1 MIRGRHM
8 SGPQTTGSR
17 ALVLVALVAMLAS
30 ACTVGPN
37 YKRPPVKMPDVF
49 RSQTQDSGVA
59 RQVSFADERWSTVFD
74 DEVLRRLIATA
85 LAENFD
91 LQIAAS
97 RILQA
102 EAQLGISKADQRP
115 TINGQASGQGG
126 YGSIVNGQK
135 LPLVGIAQ
143 LGGSLS
149 WEADFWGKYRRAT
162 EAARAQIAASEWGRR
177 AIVTS
182 LVSQVASE
190 YFVLRSLDSE
200 LDISRRTLTSR
211 DESLRLT
218 RVREQGGVTSLV
230 DVRQAE
236 QLVFTA
242 QGQIVDLQRRIEQQE
257 NSLSVLLGTNPGA
270 IERGRALTDQSHA
283 PEVPEGLP
291 STLLDRRP
299 DIQQAEQ
306 DIVAANAR
314 IGVAKASYFPQ
325 IALTGSGGVAS
336 TALSSLFTAGVWTV
350 GASAVQPIF
359 NAGRNRSQVALAEAR
374 RQEADIAYRQTI
386 QRAFREVSDA
396 IVGYRRQRE
405 FRETQESLLRAA
417 QDARRL
423 ADLRYQG
430 GATSYLEVLDSDT
443 RLFAAELGL
452 VQAQLNELSEFVEIY
467 RSLGGGWQS

>member
-1 MIRGRHM
+1 MSVSRHM
-8 SGPQTTGSR
+8 RRPVRTAR
-17 ALVLVALVAMLAS
+17 LAVVACVAVLAAG
-30 ACTVGPN
+30 CTVGPD
-37 YKRPPVKMPDVF
+37 YKRPPVTMPGEF
-49 RSQTQDSGVA
+49 RSQTPDPGMA
-59 RQVSFADERWSTVFD
+59 PNVSIGDERWSTVFD
-74 DEVLRRLIATA
+74 DEVLQRLIATA

-102 EAQLGISKADQRP
+102 QAQLGITRADQFP
-115 TINGQASGQGG
+115 TVDGQVSGQGTH
-126 YGSIVNGQK
+126 GSIVNGQK
-135 LPLVGIAQ
+135 LPTVGIAQ

-149 WEADFWGKYRRAT
+149 WEIDFWGKFRRAT
-162 EAARAQIAASEWGRR
+162 EAARAQILASEWGRR

-182 LVSQVASE
+182 LVGEVASG
-190 YFVLRSLDSE
+190 YFVLRSLDSQLE
-200 LDISRRTLTSR
+200 ISRRTLTSR
-211 DESLRLT
+211 EESLRLT
-218 RVREQGGVTSLV
+218 EVREQGGATSLV

-242 QGQIVDLQRRIEQQE
+242 RGQIVDLQRRIEQQE
-257 NSLSVLLGTNPGA
+257 NALTVLLGRNPGPV
-270 IERGRALTDQSHA
+270 ERGRALTDQSHA

-306 DIVAANAR
+306 EIVATNAQ
-314 IGVAKASYFPQ
+314 IGVAKAAYFPR

-336 TALSSLFTAGVWTV
+336 TALSSLFSAGTWAL

-359 NAGRNRSQVALAEAR
+359 NAGRNRSQVALAEVR
-374 RQEADIAYRQTI
+374 RQEADLAYRQTI

-396 IVGYRRQRE
+396 IIGYRRLRE
-405 FRETQESLLRAA
+405 FRETQEGLLRAA

-443 RLFAAELGL
+443 RLFAAELDL
-452 VQAQLNELSEFVEIY
+452 VQAQLGELAEFVEIY

>member
-1 MIRGRHM
+1 M
-8 SGPQTTGSR
+8 SGGRSVA
-17 ALVLVALVAMLAS
+17 ALLAVFTA

-37 YKRPPVKMPDVF
+37 YKRPPVITPEVF
-49 RSQTQDSGVA
+49 RSQTPASGVA
-59 RQVSFADERWSTVFD
+59 REVSLADERWSTVFD

-102 EAQLGISKADQRP
+102 EAQLGISKADELP

-149 WEADFWGKYRRAT
+149 WELDFWGKYRRAT

-182 LVSQVASE
+182 LVSEVASA
-190 YFVLRSLDSE
+190 YFVLRSLDSQ
-200 LDISRRTLTSR
+200 LDISHRTLTSR
-211 DESLRLT
+211 EESLRLT
-218 RVREQGGVTSLV
+218 QVRERGGATSLV

-242 QGQIVDLQRRIEQQE
+242 RGQIVDLQRLIEQHE
-257 NSLSVLLGTNPGA
+257 NALSELLGKNPGA
-270 IERGRALTDQSHA
+270 VERGRALTEQSHA
-283 PEVPEGLP
+283 PDVPEGLP
-291 STLLDRRP
+291 SALLERRP

-306 DIVAANAR
+306 FIVAANAR

-325 IALTGSGGVAS
+325 IALTGSGGLAS
-336 TALSSLFTAGVWTV
+336 TALSSLFTAGTWTA
-350 GASAVQPIF
+350 GASAVEPIF
-359 NAGRNRSQVALAEAR
+359 NAGRTRSQVALADAR
-374 RQEADIAYRQTI
+374 RQEAEIAYRQTI

-396 IVGYRRQRE
+396 IIGYRRGRE
-405 FRETQESLLRAA
+405 FRETQEDLLRAA

-452 VQAQLNELSEFVEIY
+452 VQAQLSELSEFVEIY

>member
-1 MIRGRHM
+1 
-8 SGPQTTGSR
+8 
-17 ALVLVALVAMLAS
+17 
-30 ACTVGPN
+30 
-37 YKRPPVKMPDVF
+37 
-49 RSQTQDSGVA
+49 
-59 RQVSFADERWSTVFD
+59 VSLADERWSTVFD

-102 EAQLGISKADQRP
+102 EAQLGISKADQLP
-115 TINGQASGQGG
+115 TINGQAAGQGG

-149 WEADFWGKYRRAT
+149 WELDFWGKYRRAT

-182 LVSQVASE
+182 LVSEVASA
-190 YFVLRSLDSE
+190 YFVLRSLDSQ

-218 RVREQGGVTSLV
+218 QVREQGGATSLV

-242 QGQIVDLQRRIEQQE
+242 RGQIVDLQRLIEQQE
-257 NSLSVLLGTNPGA
+257 NALSVLLGRNPGTV
-270 IERGRALTDQSHA
+270 ERGRALTDQPHA
-283 PEVPEGLP
+283 PDVPEGLP
-291 STLLDRRP
+291 SALLERRP

-306 DIVAANAR
+306 VIVAANAR

-325 IALTGSGGVAS
+325 IALTGSGGLAS
-336 TALSSLFTAGVWTV
+336 TALSSLFTAGTW
-350 GASAVQPIF
+350 GAGVSAVQPIF

-374 RQEADIAYRQTI
+374 WQEA
-386 QRAFREVSDA
+386 
-396 IVGYRRQRE
+396 
-405 FRETQESLLRAA
+405 
-417 QDARRL
+417 
-423 ADLRYQG
+423 
-430 GATSYLEVLDSDT
+430 
-443 RLFAAELGL
+443 
-452 VQAQLNELSEFVEIY
+452 
-467 RSLGGGWQS
+467 

>member
-1 MIRGRHM
+1 MRTARCF
-8 SGPQTTGSR
+8 
-17 ALVLVALVAMLAS
+17 LVIGIAWLAA

-37 YKRPPVKMPDVF
+37 YKRPPVISPDAF
-49 RSQTQDSGVA
+49 RSQTPNAGVA
-59 RQVSFADERWSTVFD
+59 PDVSIADQRWTAVFD
-74 DEVLRRLIATA
+74 DEALQRLIATA

-102 EAQLGISKADQRP
+102 QAQLGITRSDQFP
-115 TINGQASGQGG
+115 AIDGQASVQRSYGG
-126 YGSIVNGQK
+126 IVSGQK
-135 LPLVGIAQ
+135 LPQTTAAQ

-149 WEADFWGKYRRAT
+149 WEVDFWGKFRRAS

-182 LVSQVASE
+182 LVSEVASG

-211 DESLRLT
+211 EESLRLT
-218 RVREQGGVTSLV
+218 QVREQGGATSLV

-236 QLVFTA
+236 QLVATA
-242 QGQIVDLQRRIEQQE
+242 RGQIVDLQRRIEQQE
-257 NSLSVLLGTNPGA
+257 NALNLILGRSLGTV
-270 IERGRALTDQSHA
+270 ERGRALTDQAHA

-291 STLLDRRP
+291 SALLDRRP

-306 DIVAANAR
+306 GIVAANAG
-314 IGVAKASYFPQ
+314 IGAAKAAYFPQ
-325 IALTGSGGVAS
+325 IALTGSGGAAS
-336 TALSSLFTAGVWTV
+336 TALASLFTGGAWAVGV
-350 GASAVQPIF
+350 GALQPIF
-359 NAGRNRSQVALAEAR
+359 NAGRTRSQVALAEAR
-374 RQEADIAYRQTI
+374 RQESEIVYRQTI

-396 IVGYRRQRE
+396 IIGYRRLRE
-405 FRETQESLLRAA
+405 FRQTQEDLLRAA
-417 QDARRL
+417 QDGRRL

-443 RLFAAELGL
+443 RLFDAELGL
-452 VQAQLNELSEFVEIY
+452 VQAQLSELAEFVEIY

>member
-1 MIRGRHM
+1 
-8 SGPQTTGSR
+8 
-17 ALVLVALVAMLAS
+17 MLAS
-30 ACTVGPN
+30 GCTVGPN
-37 YKRPPVKMPDVF
+37 YKRLPVTMPAEF
-49 RSQTQDSGVA
+49 RSQAPASGVA
-59 RQVSFADERWSTVFD
+59 REVSIADARWSTVFD
-74 DEVLRRLIATA
+74 DEALQQLIATA

-102 EAQLGISKADQRP
+102 EAQLGITRADRFP
-115 TINGQASGQGG
+115 TVDGQASIQGSHS
-126 YGSIVNGQK
+126 SINPSGE
-135 LPLVGIAQ
+135 PATVGVVQ

-149 WEADFWGKYRRAT
+149 WEVDFWGKFRRAT
-162 EAARAQIAASEWGRR
+162 EAARAQLVGSEWGRR

-182 LVSQVASE
+182 LVGQVASD

-211 DESLRLT
+211 EESLRLT
-218 RVREQGGVTSLV
+218 QVREQGGATSLV

-242 QGQIVDLQRRIEQQE
+242 RGQIVDLQRRIEQQE
-257 NSLSVLLGTNPGA
+257 NALSVLLGRNPGP

-291 STLLDRRP
+291 SALLDRRP

-325 IALTGSGGVAS
+325 IALTGSGGIAS
-336 TALSSLFTAGVWTV
+336 TALASLFTSGAWAIGAG
-350 GASAVQPIF
+350 AVQPIF
-359 NAGRNRSQVALAEAR
+359 NAGRIRSQVALADAR
-374 RQEADIAYRQTI
+374 RQEAEIAYRQTI

-396 IVGYRRQRE
+396 ITGYRHLRE
-405 FRETQESLLRAA
+405 FRETQEGLLRAA

-452 VQAQLNELSEFVEIY
+452 VQAQLSELAEFVEIY

>member
-1 MIRGRHM
+1 MTLVTCPRHLIGPRATGR
-8 SGPQTTGSR
+8 R
-17 ALVLVALVAMLAS
+17 AIMALMAMLAS

-37 YKRPPVKMPDVF
+37 YKRLPVTMPDEF
-49 RSQTQDSGVA
+49 RSQAPASGVA
-59 RQVSFADERWSTVFD
+59 REVSIGDERWSAVFD
-74 DEVLRRLIATA
+74 DEALQRLITTA

-102 EAQLGISKADQRP
+102 EAQLGITRADRFP
-115 TINGQASGQGG
+115 TVDGQASIQGSHN
-126 YGSIVNGQK
+126 SITTGE
-135 LPLVGIAQ
+135 PATVGIFQ

-149 WEADFWGKYRRAT
+149 WEVDFWGKFRRAT
-162 EAARAQIAASEWGRR
+162 EAARAEMVGTVWGRR

-182 LVSQVASE
+182 LVGQVASD

-211 DESLRLT
+211 EESLRLT
-218 RVREQGGVTSLV
+218 QVREQGGATSLV

-242 QGQIVDLQRRIEQQE
+242 RGQIVDLQRRIEQQE
-257 NSLSVLLGTNPGA
+257 NALSVLLGRNPGP

-291 STLLDRRP
+291 SALLDRRP
-299 DIQQAEQ
+299 DVQLAEQ

-325 IALTGSGGVAS
+325 IALTGSGGIAS
-336 TALSSLFTAGVWTV
+336 TALASLFTSGAWAIGAG
-350 GASAVQPIF
+350 AIQPIF
-359 NAGRNRSQVALAEAR
+359 NAGRTRSLVALADAR
-374 RQEADIAYRQTI
+374 RQEAELAYRQTI

-396 IVGYRRQRE
+396 ITGYRYRRE
-405 FRETQESLLRAA
+405 FRETQEGLLRAA

-452 VQAQLNELSEFVEIY
+452 VQAQLSELSEFVEIY

>member
-1 MIRGRHM
+1 M
-8 SGPQTTGSR
+8 TGGYVHSLKSTAR
-17 ALVLVALVAMLAS
+17 LVAIACVATLAA

-37 YKRPPVKMPDVF
+37 YKRPPVTMPDGF
-49 RSQTQDSGVA
+49 RSQMATAGDA
-59 RQVSFADERWSTVFD
+59 RNMSIADQRWSTVFD
-74 DEVLRRLIATA
+74 DEALQRLITIA
-85 LAENFD
+85 LSENFD

-102 EAQLGISKADQRP
+102 QAELGITRADQLP
-115 TINGQASGQGG
+115 TVNGQASGQGTH
-126 YGSIVNGQK
+126 GSIVNGQT
-135 LPLVGIAQ
+135 LPTVGIAQ
-143 LGGSLS
+143 IGASLS
-149 WEADFWGKYRRAT
+149 WELDFWGKYRRAT

-182 LVSQVASE
+182 LVSEVATD
-190 YFVLRSLDSE
+190 YFNLRSLDWQ

-211 DESLRLT
+211 EESLRLT
-218 RVREQGGVTSLV
+218 QVREQGGATSLV

-242 QGQIVDLQRRIEQQE
+242 KGQIVDLQRLIEQQE
-257 NSLSVLLGTNPGA
+257 NAISVVLGRNPGP

-306 DIVAANAR
+306 FIVASNAR
-314 IGVAKASYFPQ
+314 IGVAKAAYFPQ
-325 IALTGSGGVAS
+325 ISLTGAGGVAS
-336 TALSSLFTAGVWTV
+336 TALSSLFTAGTWAVGV
-350 GASAVQPIF
+350 GAVEPIF
-359 NAGRNRSQVALAEAR
+359 NAGRTRSQVALAEAR
-374 RQEADIAYRQTI
+374 RQESEIAYRQTI
-386 QRAFREVSDA
+386 QQAFREVSDA
-396 IVGYRRQRE
+396 IVGYRRRRE
-405 FRETQESLLRAA
+405 FRETQEGLLRAA

-452 VQAQLNELSEFVEIY
+452 VQAQLGELSDFVEIY

>member
-1 MIRGRHM
+1 MIRGRQM

-17 ALVLVALVAMLAS
+17 ALVVLVAMLAS

-37 YKRPPVKMPDVF
+37 YKRPPVTMPDVF

-74 DEVLRRLIATA
+74 DQALQRLITTA
-85 LAENFD
+85 LTENFD

-102 EAQLGISKADQRP
+102 EAQLGISRADQYP
-115 TINGQASGQGG
+115 TVDGQASAQASHS
-126 YGSIVNGQK
+126 SILNGDK
-135 LPLVGIAQ
+135 TPTVGIAQ
-143 LGGSLS
+143 LGGSIS
-149 WEADFWGKYRRAT
+149 WEVDFWGKFRRAT
-162 EAARAQIAASEWGRR
+162 EAARAQMVASEWGRR

-218 RVREQGGVTSLV
+218 RVREQGGATSLV

-257 NSLSVLLGTNPGA
+257 NTLSVLLGTNPGP

-336 TALSSLFTAGVWTV
+336 TALSSLFTAGAWAV

>member
-1 MIRGRHM
+1 MNRGHVR
-8 SGPQTTGSR
+8 SLKTATG
-17 ALVLVALVAMLAS
+17 LAAIACAATLAT

-37 YKRPPVKMPDVF
+37 YKRPPVTMPDGF
-49 RSQTQDSGVA
+49 RSQMANAGAVQNISI
-59 RQVSFADERWSTVFD
+59 ADQRWSTVFD
-74 DEVLRRLIATA
+74 DEALQRLITIA

-102 EAQLGISKADQRP
+102 EAQLGISRADQFP
-115 TINGQASGQGG
+115 TVNGQISEQGTH
-126 YGSIVNGQK
+126 GSIVNGQT
-135 LPLVGIAQ
+135 LPTVGIAQ
-143 LGGSLS
+143 IGASLS
-149 WEADFWGKYRRAT
+149 WELDFWGKYRRAT

-182 LVSQVASE
+182 LVSEVASN
-190 YFVLRSLDSE
+190 YFVLRSLDWQ

-211 DESLRLT
+211 EESLRLT
-218 RVREQGGVTSLV
+218 QVRERGGATSLV

-242 QGQIVDLQRRIEQQE
+242 KGQIVDLQRLIEQQE
-257 NSLSVLLGTNPGA
+257 NFISVLLGKNPGP
-270 IERGRALTDQSHA
+270 IERGRAVTDQSHA

-291 STLLDRRP
+291 SSLLDRRP

-306 DIVAANAR
+306 FIVASNAR
-314 IGVAKASYFPQ
+314 IGVAKAAYFPQ
-325 IALTGSGGVAS
+325 ISLTGAGGLAS
-336 TALSSLFTAGVWTV
+336 TALSSLFTAGTWAVGV
-350 GASAVQPIF
+350 GAVEPIF
-359 NAGRNRSQVALAEAR
+359 NAGRTRSQVALAEAR
-374 RQEADIAYRQTI
+374 RQESEIAYRQTI
-386 QRAFREVSDA
+386 QQAFREVSDA
-396 IVGYRRQRE
+396 IVGYRRRRE
-405 FRETQESLLRAA
+405 FRETQEGLLRAA

-452 VQAQLNELSEFVEIY
+452 VQAQLGELSDFVEIY